1 MKAKWDGKEDI
12 WKVIA
17 KAKVFLTRLSSYV
30 RKRSGQVIA
39 RELDLFT
46 RLDGKADVS
55 GFTCSLASWV

>member
-1 MKAKWDGKEDI
+1 MKGKWDGKEDI

-17 KAKVFLTRLSSYV
+17 KAKVLLTRLSSYV

-46 RLDGKADVS
+46 RLDEKADVS
-55 GFTCSLASWV
+55 GFT